1 MKYSLVLEGEKG
13 TRNAIFVLRMIM
25 ERAIEKQKHLY
36 MCFVDFEKAFDRV
49 RHELLIDR
57 LRRIEADVK
66 LLTNLYWEQKVVVK
80 IGDDRSDWI
89 KIEKGVRQGCVL
101 SPDLYSQ
108 LVMDE
113 MEQLDGIKIGG
124 RNINNIRYAD
134 DTVLLA
140 DTEERLQEL
149 IDRLDEE
156 GRAIGLKINIGKTA
170 VMGLTKKTEQ
180 LRVEAHVNGE
190 AVRQV
195 SFFRYLGSLISE
207 DGRCDAEIK
216 SRIAMAKGNFGKMRR
231 ILTNLSLGMNIR
243 LKLLKCYVWSTL
255 LYGLEHQWSNEEEA
269 AEMWSNEEEAAEM
282 FIRRM
287 LRRTNE
293 EVLGMA
299 GMERVLMATIRRRQ
313 LGYLGHAIRADGL
326 EKSVLLGFIEGRRAR
341 RRQRI

>member
-1 MKYSLVLEGEKG
+1 
-13 TRNAIFVLRMIM
+13 
-25 ERAIEKQKHLY
+25 

-57 LRRIEADVK
+57 LRRIGADEADVR
-66 LLTNLYWEQKVVVK
+66 LLTNLYWEQKAVVK

-101 SPDLYSQ
+101 SPDLFSMYSQ

-124 RNINNIRYAD
+124 GNINNIRYAD

-156 GRAIGLKINIGKTA
+156 GRAIGLKINIGKTD
-170 VMGLTKKTEQ
+170 VMGVTKRSEQ

-195 SFFRYLGSLISE
+195 SSFRYLGSLISE
-207 DGRCDAEIK
+207 DERCDAEIK
-216 SRIAMAKGNFGKMRR
+216 
-231 ILTNLSLGMNIR
+231 
-243 LKLLKCYVWSTL
+243 
-255 LYGLEHQWSNEEEA
+255 
-269 AEMWSNEEEAAEM
+269 
-282 FIRRM
+282 
-287 LRRTNE
+287 
-293 EVLGMA
+293 
-299 GMERVLMATIRRRQ
+299 
-313 LGYLGHAIRADGL
+313 
-326 EKSVLLGFIEGRRAR
+326 
-341 RRQRI
+341 

>member
-1 MKYSLVLEGEKG
+1 
-13 TRNAIFVLRMIM
+13 MIM
-25 ERAIEKQKHLY
+25 ERAIEKQKDLY
-36 MCFVDFEKAFDRV
+36 MCFVDFKKAFDRM
-49 RHELLIDR
+49 RHKLLIDR
-57 LRRIEADVK
+57 LGRIGADEADVR
-66 LLTNLYWEQKVVVK
+66 LMTNLYWEQKAVVK
-80 IGDDRSDWI
+80 VGDDRSDWI

-101 SPDLYSQ
+101 SPYLFSLYSQ

-113 MEQLDGIKIGG
+113 MEQLGGIKIVG

-156 GRAIGLKINIGKTA
+156 GRAIGLKINIGKPEL
-170 VMGLTKKTEQ
+170 MGVTKRTEQ

-195 SFFRYLGSLISE
+195 SSFRYLGSLISE

-243 LKLLKCYVWSTL
+243 LMLLKCYVWSTL
-255 LYGLEHQWSNEEEA
+255 LYGCEAWNIGGVMRRRLGA
-269 AEMWSNEEEAAEM
+269 AEMW

-287 LRRTNE
+287 LRIPWTARRTNE

-299 GMERVLMATIRRRQ
+299 GTERVLMTTIRRR
-313 LGYLGHAIRADGL
+313 
-326 EKSVLLGFIEGRRAR
+326 
-341 RRQRI
+341 